1 MSHLFK
7 KNYKFIYKTFILL
20 ILSGIIILTYLGI
33 QNYSSS
39 KINYLSFSIISNFL
53 ILFAF
58 RKNAF
63 FFETFFS
70 LLLWL
75 GFWFKFTCTIVF
87 TDGMFREGTG
97 FFDYSNE
104 SFDKVL
110 IVSQIGLLSFIISG
124 YFRQSFLFKYPEK
137 LILQNLKKS
146 FFKVGRKKIWII
158 FIFFYIFIAFLNF
171 YFKIYQKG
179 LLPIYDINFILSG
192 IFKWLLL
199 FGLSAI
205 SATLLYYEYNFY
217 KKFFFISALI
227 ILFETFFTSLSMLS
241 RGMIFNAIALL
252 YGIYKFS
259 KKIDRP
265 NSFSYY
271 LKSTTIIFILFYIS
285 VSSVNYVRANY
296 FYVGKSVDFV
306 IEKIEKDKK
315 TQDQIQSEI
324 PKKYATSKEINS
336 EILYLIINRWVGV
349 DGIMAVTS
357 KNDIL
362 SLEFLFSSFKER
374 PTKDTPTFYELTFG
388 LENNIST
395 NELYDNV
402 KGNTLPGIL
411 AFLFYSGSYFILF
424 IGIFILSIIASSI
437 EFVSFKLSSNN
448 LIFSSL
454 IGQVIAFRFIHF
466 GYLPHQT
473 YLLFGT
479 IILNIFFIFIL
490 NLYLKK
496 KFFYLKD

>member
-7 KNYKFIYKTFILL
+7 TNNKILYKIFTLSILIGILL
-20 ILSGIIILTYLGI
+20 LTYLGT

-39 KINYLSFSIISNFL
+39 KINYLSFSLISNFL
-53 ILFAF
+53 ILFAV
-58 RKNAF
+58 RKNAI

-87 TDGMFREGTG
+87 TDGIFREGVG
-97 FFDYSNE
+97 IFDYSQK
-104 SFDKVL
+104 SFDEVL

-124 YFRQSFLFKYPEK
+124 YFRQLFLFKYPEK
-137 LILQNLKKS
+137 LKLPNLKKNLFS
-146 FFKVGRKKIWII
+146 FGRKKIWII
-158 FIFFYIFIAFLNF
+158 FVFLYIFVALLNF

-179 LLPIYDINFILSG
+179 LLPIYDLNFILSG
-192 IFKWLLL
+192 MFKWMLL
-199 FGLSAI
+199 FGLSAF
-205 SATLLYYEYNFY
+205 SATLVFYEYSFY
-217 KKFFFISALI
+217 KKFFFMSVVI
-227 ILFETFFTSLSMLS
+227 ILFETFFTSFSMLS

-259 KKIDRP
+259 KKIDTP
-265 NSFSYY
+265 NNFTYY
-271 LKSTTIIFILFYIS
+271 LKSILLIFILFYIS
-285 VSSVNYVRANY
+285 VSSVNYLRANY
-296 FYVGKSVDFV
+296 FYVGKSVEFV
-306 IEKIEKDKK
+306 LDKADK
-315 TQDQIQSEI
+315 QTETQTEI
-324 PKKYATSKEINS
+324 LKKLPTSKQINS
-336 EILYLIINRWVGV
+336 EILFLIINRWVGV

-357 KNDIL
+357 KKNIL

-388 LENNIST
+388 LEENIPIK
-395 NELYDNV
+395 ELYENV
-402 KGNTLPGIL
+402 KGNTLPGIM
-411 AFLFYSGSYFILF
+411 AFLFYSGSYFVLF

-437 EFVSFKLSSNN
+437 EFLSFKLSSNN

-479 IILNIFFIFIL
+479 IILTIL
-490 NLYLKK
+490 FVYIYGLYSKK
-496 KFFYLKD
+496 NSSF

>member
-7 KNYKFIYKTFILL
+7 IKSKIIYKFFTFSILIGILVLIYFGT
-20 ILSGIIILTYLGI
+20 
-33 QNYSSS
+33 QNYSSN

-58 RKNAF
+58 RKDAI

-75 GFWFKFTCTIVF
+75 GFWFKFTCTIIF
-87 TDGMFREGTG
+87 TDGIFGEGTG
-97 FFDYSNE
+97 MFDFSKE
-104 SFDKVL
+104 SFDEVL
-110 IVSQIGLLSFIISG
+110 FVSQIGLLSFISSG
-124 YFRQSFLFKYPEK
+124 YFRQLFLFKYPEK
-137 LILQNLKKS
+137 LNLTNLKKN
-146 FFKVGRKKIWII
+146 FFKLGRKKIWIF
-158 FIFFYIFIAFLNF
+158 FIFFFILIASTNF

-179 LLPIYDINFILSG
+179 LLPIYDLNFILSG

-199 FGLSAI
+199 FGLSAF
-205 SATLLYYEYNFY
+205 SATLVFYEYDLY
-217 KKFFFISALI
+217 KKFFFISVMI
-227 ILFETFFTSLSMLS
+227 ILFETFLTSFSMLS

-259 KKIDRP
+259 KKIGTP
-265 NSFSYY
+265 NNLDYY
-271 LKSTTIIFILFYIS
+271 FKSITLIFLLFYVS
-285 VSSVNYVRANY
+285 VSSVNYLRANY

-306 IEKIEKDKK
+306 FDKAEKTE
-315 TQDQIQSEI
+315 IQSEK
-324 PKKYATSKEINS
+324 PKQYATSKEINS

-349 DGIMAVTS
+349 DAIMAVTS
-357 KNDIL
+357 KKDIL

-388 LENNIST
+388 LEENMPSS
-395 NELYDNV
+395 ELYENV

-411 AFLFYSGSYFILF
+411 AFLYYSGSYLILS
-424 IGIFILSIIASSI
+424 IGIFILSIIASYI
-437 EFVSFKLSSNN
+437 EFLSFRLSSNN

-479 IILNIFFIFIL
+479 IILTIFFVFML
-490 NLYLKK
+490 SLYSKK
-496 KFFYLKD
+496 N